1 MVWSLKCCF
10 AILFLSTIQPSRTRA
25 MTTQS
30 PSGQDTCGR
39 LRRAGTTQTWYSESF
54 ASSSPPLCCA
64 GLVSCVWVHVW
75 AGTKAEGIGAP
86 GWQLLTFNSLNW
98 WGQKV
103 ARGFT
108 SSSTLKSP
116 CTEALGFHCF
126 AVLSLA
132 YMRPPPHTEQLPQC
146 STTTYSNTHL
156 HHSHCT
162 QGIKAVVHRGS
173 KF

>member
-10 AILFLSTIQPSRTRA
+10 AVLFLSTIQPSRTRA
-25 MTTQS
+25 MTTRS
-30 PSGQDTCGR
+30 PSGRDTCGR
-39 LRRAGTTQTWYSESF
+39 LRQGLGQPKPGILRALLPALPHFVVQGWHLVCRYTFEQEKKQKGT
-54 ASSSPPLCCA
+54 
-64 GLVSCVWVHVW
+64 
-75 AGTKAEGIGAP
+75 GAP

-116 CTEALGFHCF
+116 WTEALGFHRF

-132 YMRPPPHTEQLPQC
+132 YMRTPPHRTA
-146 STTTYSNTHL
+146 T
-156 HHSHCT
+156 
-162 QGIKAVVHRGS
+162 AV
-173 KF
+173 